1 LCAAVVF
8 SLVGLARAGE
18 PLTKAEADFVE
29 VTVKGVVP
37 TEEGHAVVLA
47 PKAGA
52 PLLPVFIGPCEA
64 NAIQMRLDKQTAPRP
79 LTHELLANV
88 IRSLGA
94 RVVKVEIDDLR
105 SNTFLGR
112 IYLLQG
118 DKTIQLDARPS
129 DSIALALGAG
139 APINVAKHVLDK
151 AGLKAGEKDNK
162 ENPEPRPL

>member
-1 LCAAVVF
+1 MRTLGAALCAAVVF

-64 NAIQMRLDKQTAPRP
+64 NAIQMRLDKQTAPR
-79 LTHELLANV
+79 
-88 IRSLGA
+88 
-94 RVVKVEIDDLR
+94 R
-105 SNTFLGR
+105 SNTSLGR